1 MKVLPKISMK
11 RIGLTAD
18 ILTKII
24 EVKDSE
30 VAVSRVM
37 GQITGVESKISR
49 VTDEPYSEFS
59 GTFSVENLLTKE
71 VTRGKKLILPAVAEI
86 PIVDHLRGCNE
97 GDIESTTFAIDVTI
111 TPTHA
116 TQPNMSKYQWG
127 VDVLT
132 EVAEMDF
139 LSHLSQTLPPPDYVD
154 SPVAEKAL
162 ETEESPAAPSTADV
176 KTAQKKSSKK

>member
-1 MKVLPKISMK
+1 MK

-18 ILTKII
+18 VLTQLI
-24 EVKDSE
+24 EEKDSE

-59 GTFSVENLLTKE
+59 GTFSVENLLTRE
-71 VTRGKKLILPAVAEI
+71 VVRGKKLILPAVAEM
-86 PIVDHLRGCNE
+86 PIADHLRNCNE

-111 TPTHA
+111 SPTHTTA
-116 TQPNMSKYQWG
+116 ANMSKYQWG

-139 LSHLSQTLPPPDYVD
+139 LSHLSQTLPPPDYIE
-154 SPVAEKAL
+154 SPVATKVVKCNGSDVP
-162 ETEESPAAPSTADV
+162 TTPSTADV